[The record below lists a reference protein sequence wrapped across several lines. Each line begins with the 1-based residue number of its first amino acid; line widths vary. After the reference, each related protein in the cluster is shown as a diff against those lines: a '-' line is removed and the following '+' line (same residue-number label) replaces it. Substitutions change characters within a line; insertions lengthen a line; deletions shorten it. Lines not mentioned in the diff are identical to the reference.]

1 MFVNNYNMNKYI
13 FEIYDK
19 DIIII
24 NDLNGD
30 LKVLLYSLIYNN
42 IILEIDSLE
51 FNINNSFRIIKNNKY
66 DNNLDII
73 IDNIKNINNIFNNK
87 YIIDNNKYEYYY
99 YKLIRDDIIIIQMG
113 GILDNNINYN
123 DFDIYLLHL
132 IIYIYELLKNNN
144 INMYILYDDI
154 KIINIFNN
162 KLNIK
167 NYYFNNNF
175 LNDNLFYPFLI
186 INNKYFSHCFIPNVK
201 NYDELDIL
209 YNNIKNDIDNYIP
222 LNNEN
227 KLKLD
232 MLILSHIHKNDINKK
247 LYNNIPVIFTNLI
260 KNNNNLLN
268 VYNFLTINKND
279 KLMIIIIEI

>member
-73 IDNIKNINNIFNNK
+73 MDNIKNINNIFNNK

-123 DFDIYLLHL
+123 EFDIYLLYL

-175 LNDNLFYPFLI
+175 LNDKLFYPFLI

-209 YNNIKNDIDNYIP
+209 YNNIKNNINNYISF
-222 LNNEN
+222 NNEN
-227 KLKLD
+227 KLNLD

-247 LYNNIPVIFTNLI
+247 LYNNIPIIFTNLI
-260 KNNNNLLN
+260 KNNKLLN
-268 VYNFLTINKND
+268 VYNFLTINKNN